1 MSVSS
6 LLIPIVFGHRY
17 EDAIPLLAILAWR
30 IPPAVLAGL
39 YGSVLIARDR
49 QVDLMRNS
57 ITVAIFVV
65 VADVVAI
72 LVFGLIG
79 AAVVS
84 VAAGVLAFLLNAR
97 SVSRV
102 APDLDSGGGSG
113 SSVPRADEGRSSPIT
128 TRGSRRSTRATGGRR
143 G

>member
-1 MSVSS
+1 M
-6 LLIPIVFGHRY
+6 
-17 EDAIPLLAILAWR
+17 
-30 IPPAVLAGL
+30 LAGL

-57 ITVAIFVV
+57 IAVAIFVV
-65 VADVVAI
+65 IADLIAI

-84 VAAGVLAFLLNAR
+84 VAAGVLTFLLNAR

-102 APDLDSGGGSG
+102 APDLDSG
-113 SSVPRADEGRSSPIT
+113 RLRLARSS
-128 TRGSRRSTRATGGRR
+128 GR
-143 G
+143 